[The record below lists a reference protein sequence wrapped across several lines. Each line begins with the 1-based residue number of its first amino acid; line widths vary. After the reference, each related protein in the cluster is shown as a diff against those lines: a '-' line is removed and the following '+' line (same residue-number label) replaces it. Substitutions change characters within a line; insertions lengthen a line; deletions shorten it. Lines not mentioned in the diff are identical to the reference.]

1 VPDRSQ
7 GTSCPDEGSRF
18 DARVASSMSTPD
30 LVWRRLSPFVRA
42 RRSMRLWNPDTGLFN
57 DEAQNWTKRLP
68 RVPAAVP
75 IYARG
80 RTTLLALDFDAKH
93 HTPEQVDADVERAL
107 EWLHECGA
115 RTVTDRSTSGGRHV
129 LVPLATDSPMRVD
142 DVRVLMKL
150 LAARLIT
157 LDCDPMLNAAQGC
170 ITPPGSP
177 TREGGYRRLDGA
189 LDVAIDTFVTRSD
202 RGAAAR
208 LMALLG
214 GMSPTRHRTP
224 VAAVAASLTQDERL
238 VGVGRHRRLD
248 PRFHR
253 SSPVPEAVVTYAAT
267 GKLTKPLKALWE
279 SPSEARQS
287 VISHAVLRGCS
298 VADIETAI
306 ATKEW
311 VGIRHSYLNKYGRH
325 ATTALQRDVAN
336 ALTWA
341 AGIAHQFREPRHK
354 NKHTGGNNSYL
365 KDRVRRDWLAHAQL
379 WIDREFVGTRHR
391 PVLLA
396 VVQALAYSSALAGE
410 LVEGVPVVAVGGRSL
425 SHAAGLM
432 SEDSVWTALRVLRDT
447 PGSPVLLVAR
457 GAGRDADR
465 YALTTP
471 AIDKPNRVR
480 IERARVE
487 PVHPAWS
494 VLGLRGRTAYEL
506 VSAGH
511 ATNIEDVLAGARL
524 RPSNGYDI
532 IADLTIAGLIERHGS
547 TLRVGTRS
555 LDDVA
560 ASHGLEIVAADRIVR
575 HRAERLLWQLWLDNR
590 FATPAAPDMDAPEYP
605 TLVPSG
611 PGERDSEQLWAALM
625 ATGPPPTDPML
636 DALDLLAH
644 ELGAVIVREP
654 QR

>member
-1 VPDRSQ
+1 MPDRSQ

-115 RTVTDRSTSGGRHV
+115 RVVTDRSTSGGRHV

-224 VAAVAASLTQDERL
+224 VAAMAASLTQDERL

-253 SSPVPEAVVTYAAT
+253 SSRVPEAVVTYAAT

-298 VADIETAI
+298 AADIETAM

-311 VGIRHSYLNKYGRH
+311 VGIRHSYLDKYGRH

-341 AGIAHQFREPRHK
+341 AGIAHQFREPQHK
-354 NKHTGGNNSYL
+354 NKHTGGNSSHL

-471 AIDKPNRVR
+471 AIDKPNRTR

>member
-1 VPDRSQ
+1 
-7 GTSCPDEGSRF
+7 
-18 DARVASSMSTPD
+18 MSTPD

>member
-1 VPDRSQ
+1 
-7 GTSCPDEGSRF
+7 
-18 DARVASSMSTPD
+18 M
-30 LVWRRLSPFVRA
+30 
-42 RRSMRLWNPDTGLFN
+42 
-57 DEAQNWTKRLP
+57 
-68 RVPAAVP
+68 
-75 IYARG
+75 
-80 RTTLLALDFDAKH
+80 
-93 HTPEQVDADVERAL
+93 
-107 EWLHECGA
+107 
-115 RTVTDRSTSGGRHV
+115 
-129 LVPLATDSPMRVD
+129 
-142 DVRVLMKL
+142 
-150 LAARLIT
+150 
-157 LDCDPMLNAAQGC
+157 
-170 ITPPGSP
+170 
-177 TREGGYRRLDGA
+177 
-189 LDVAIDTFVTRSD
+189 
-202 RGAAAR
+202 
-208 LMALLG
+208 
-214 GMSPTRHRTP
+214 
-224 VAAVAASLTQDERL
+224 
-238 VGVGRHRRLD
+238 
-248 PRFHR
+248 
-253 SSPVPEAVVTYAAT
+253 TYAAT

-298 VADIETAI
+298 AADIETAM

-311 VGIRHSYLNKYGRH
+311 VGIRHSYLDKYGRH

-341 AGIAHQFREPRHK
+341 AGIAHQFREPQHK
-354 NKHTGGNNSYL
+354 NKHTGGNSSHL

-471 AIDKPNRVR
+471 AIDKPNRTR

>member
-1 VPDRSQ
+1 
-7 GTSCPDEGSRF
+7 
-18 DARVASSMSTPD
+18 MSTPD

-224 VAAVAASLTQDERL
+224 VAAVTASLTQDERL

-267 GKLTKPLKALWE
+267 GKLTKPLKALWQ

-298 VADIETAI
+298 AADIESAI

-311 VGIRHSYLNKYGRH
+311 VGIRHSYIDKYGRH

-341 AGIAHQFREPRHK
+341 AGIAHQFREPQHK
-354 NKHTGGNNSYL
+354 NKHTGGNSSYL

-471 AIDKPNRVR
+471 AIDKPNRAR

-494 VLGLRGRTAYEL
+494 VLGLRGRTAYDL
-506 VSAGH
+506 VAAGH
-511 ATNIEDVLAGARL
+511 ATNIEDVLVGARL

-560 ASHGLEIVAADRIVR
+560 ASQGLEIVAADRIVR

-654 QR
+654 LR

>member
-1 VPDRSQ
+1 
-7 GTSCPDEGSRF
+7 
-18 DARVASSMSTPD
+18 
-30 LVWRRLSPFVRA
+30 
-42 RRSMRLWNPDTGLFN
+42 MRLWNPDTGLFN